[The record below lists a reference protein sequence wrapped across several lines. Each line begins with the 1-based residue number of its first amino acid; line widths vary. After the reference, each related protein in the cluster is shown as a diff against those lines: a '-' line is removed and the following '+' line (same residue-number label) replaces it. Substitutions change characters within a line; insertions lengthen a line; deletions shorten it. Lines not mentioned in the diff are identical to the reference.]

1 MGDEHVKKSILV
13 LVVIAVVAII
23 AYKLIANKSPAR
35 ETNPSSTV
43 SSSRDATPTK
53 TQPVATFYLFHN
65 PQDQDEG
72 CRQIY
77 SFADRAERE
86 LTGRVEVKRPDV
98 KADKALVDKFQV
110 RVLPTILIVSPAGE
124 VQDRFEGEGE
134 QVISR
139 IENAFARLKETK

>member
-1 MGDEHVKKSILV
+1 MKKLV
-13 LVVIAVVAII
+13 LALVVVAVVVIIG
-23 AYKLIANKSPAR
+23 YKLIGNKGPSG
-35 ETNPSSTV
+35 ETNPTSPA

-53 TQPVATFYLFHN
+53 TQAVATFYLFHN

-86 LTGRVEVKRPDV
+86 LVGRYEVKRPDV
-98 KADKALVDKFQV
+98 KAEKALVDKFHV
-110 RVLPTILIVSPAGE
+110 RVLPTILIVSPTGE

-134 QVISR
+134 EVASR
-139 IENAFARLKETK
+139 IETALTRLKETKK